1 MFAIRASPTPAVYEI
16 VPAPYHKI
24 PLASKMFYAMVII
37 DLVDSAGT
45 EFSEKTRI
53 SPVEVGKSSLG
64 SDDVYAIFWAVE
76 LDD

>member
-1 MFAIRASPTPAVYEI
+1 
-16 VPAPYHKI
+16 
-24 PLASKMFYAMVII
+24 MFYAMVII